1 LGFLPQIP
9 QMVAM
14 TPSKEEKMFL
24 WPETFS
30 SLNGVIAEEPPT
42 AAVQA

>member
-1 LGFLPQIP
+1 MTVG
-9 QMVAM
+9 

-30 SLNGVIAEEPPT
+30 DYKPQATIQESDET
-42 AAVQA
+42 AVA